1 MRNVFI
7 TLANISWVTV
17 IVYFDPIIYEML
29 AENIVVD
36 INYDTS
42 DSYRLKMEITPTR

>member
-7 TLANISWVTV
+7 TLANISWVIV

-36 INYDTS
+36 INYGTS